1 MNDDRTAWPRL
12 DDAAWRDTGMT
23 LHRWTQIVGKVRLAL
38 TPWLNHGWQVPLY
51 VTARGLGTSAIH
63 VGDGE
68 AFEVDFDF
76 VDHRLVVRS
85 SRAAERGFALAP
97 MSVAEFHRRF
107 FAELTA
113 IGVDVAIHGAP
124 NEVEDA
130 TPFAVDTAHASYDAA
145 AVSAFF
151 RALAQ
156 ADRVLRRF
164 RTSFLGKASPVH
176 FFWGSFDLAATRFS
190 GRAAPPHP
198 GGIPHMP
205 DDVMREAYSHEV
217 SSAGF
222 WPGNDALPEAMFYSY
237 AYPQPTGYSSAA
249 IEPTTAR
256 WSAALGEW
264 LLPYADVQSAS
275 DPDAALL
282 AFLGS
287 THRAAATLG
296 GWDPALDCAIGAPRV
311 PRRVPGG
318 S

>member
-1 MNDDRTAWPRL
+1 MNDDRWPRL
-12 DDAAWRDTGMT
+12 DYAAWRDTGAT

-63 VGDGE
+63 FGSGE
-68 AFEVDFDF
+68 AFEVEFDF

-85 SRAAERGFALAP
+85 SPVAERGFALAP
-97 MSVAEFHRRF
+97 MAVAEFHQRF
-107 FAELTA
+107 FAELAA
-113 IGVDVAIHGAP
+113 IGVEVAIHGAP

-130 TPFAVDTAHASYDAA
+130 TPFAEDTAHASYDAPT
-145 AVSAFF
+145 VGAFF
-151 RALAQ
+151 GALAQ

-164 RTSFLGKASPVH
+164 RTGFLGKASPVH

-198 GGIPHMP
+198 GGIPNMP
-205 DDVMREAYSHEV
+205 VDVIREAYSHEV

-222 WPGNDALPEAMFYSY
+222 WPGNDALPEAMFYAY
-237 AYPQPTGYSSAA
+237 AYPQPARYANAA
-249 IEPTTAR
+249 IEPSGAR

-264 LLPYADVQSAS
+264 LLPYADVRAAS

-282 AFLGS
+282 SFLSS
-287 THRAAATLG
+287 THRAAATLAA
-296 GWDPALDCAIGAPRV
+296 WDPALECAIGEPGV
-311 PRRVPGG
+311 CRRL
-318 S
+318 